1 LGLSRPVYQPSGALA
16 GQRSMMLHA
25 RAHVLALGGLVH
37 VLVVDPAPA
46 VAGDLVA
53 QLHEGGGDLGAAL
66 QRHDTPN
73 TVSGRPRRSN
83 SRRMRHTPTREPY
96 S

>member
-1 LGLSRPVYQPSGALA
+1 VDGAGAAVPLA
-16 GQRSMMLHA
+16 GELLDGADGQP
-25 RAHVLALGGLVH
+25 HVLALGGLVD

-53 QLHEGGGDLGAAL
+53 QLDEGGGEVRVACSAMPM
-66 QRHDTPN
+66 PN
-73 TVSGRPRRSN
+73 TVSGSWRFSN
-83 SRRMRHTPTREPY
+83 SRRMRQTPAREPY

>member
-1 LGLSRPVYQPSGALA
+1 
-16 GQRSMMLHA
+16 
-25 RAHVLALGGLVH
+25 VLALGGLVH
-37 VLVVDPAPA
+37 ALVVDPAPA

-53 QLHEGGGDLGAAL
+53 EFDEGARPSSGWRCSAIA
-66 QRHDTPN
+66 TPN

-83 SRRMRHTPTREPY
+83 SRRMRQTPTREPY

>member
-1 LGLSRPVYQPSGALA
+1 
-16 GQRSMMLHA
+16 
-25 RAHVLALGGLVH
+25 VLALGGLVD

-53 QLHEGGGDLGAAL
+53 QFDEGAVSSGWRCSAMP
-66 QRHDTPN
+66 TPK
-73 TVSGRPRRSN
+73 TVSGSPRFSN
-83 SRRMRHTPTREPY
+83 SRSMRHTPAREPY